1 MELAKLIIIDLLNEH
16 RLTNYAEHNASPV
29 EHLARL
35 WIVLKV
41 YTSR

>member
-1 MELAKLIIIDLLNEH
+1 MELVKLTTIDLLSEH
-16 RLTNYAEHNASPV
+16 RVTNCAEHNANQV
-29 EHLARL
+29 EHYQRL